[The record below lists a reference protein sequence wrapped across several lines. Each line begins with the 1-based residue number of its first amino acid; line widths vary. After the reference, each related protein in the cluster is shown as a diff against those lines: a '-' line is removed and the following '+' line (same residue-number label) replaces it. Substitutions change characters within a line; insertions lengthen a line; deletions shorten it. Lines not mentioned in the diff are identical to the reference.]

1 MLSSNTPI
9 VDWSD
14 RTVWLIGASDG
25 IGLALGQLLQTRGAT
40 LVVSARRAEALA
52 QHFPDPAVLKLPL
65 DVNDSDAMR
74 LAVEQLQ
81 AKHHLPDVVV
91 WMVGQY
97 EPTALLDL
105 SPQAAKA
112 VLQTNLLSAYDA
124 LAAVLPAWRHQ
135 LASAHQVGQGAGKR
149 WPRPHWVF
157 VSSVA
162 GYRGLPRA
170 ADYGASKAGLSH
182 LAQVAHIELKPMGMD
197 VSLVSPGFVSTRL
210 TAKNSFKMPAVI
222 TPEQAA
228 HSILKGLA
236 KGPFEIHFPK
246 RLSLL
251 LKLLGLLPI
260 GLYLRLIQA
269 INPRQS

>member
-1 MLSSNTPI
+1 MLSSNAPI
-9 VDWSD
+9 VDWSN

-25 IGLALGQLLQTRGAT
+25 IGLALGQLLRARGAT
-40 LVVSARRAEALA
+40 LVVSARRAQALEE
-52 QHFPDPAVLKLPL
+52 HFPDPAVVKLPL
-65 DVNDSDAMR
+65 DVNDSS
-74 LAVEQLQ
+74 AVGQALKQLQ
-81 AKHHLPDVVV
+81 AQSHLPDVVV

-97 EPTALLDL
+97 EPTGLLEL
-105 SPQAAKA
+105 SPQTAKA

-124 LAAVLPAWRHQ
+124 LAAVLPAWRQQ
-135 LASAHQVGQGAGKR
+135 LADSGQAAQGSGRR

-162 GYRGLPRA
+162 GYRGLPKA

-182 LAQVAHIELKPMGMD
+182 LAQVAHIELKPVGID
-197 VSLVSPGFVSTRL
+197 VSLVCPGFVSTRL

-228 HSILKGLA
+228 RSILRGLA
-236 KGPFEIHFPK
+236 KGQFEIHFPK

-269 INPRQS
+269 INPNQS

>member
-1 MLSSNTPI
+1 MLSSNAPI
-9 VDWSD
+9 ADWSN

-25 IGLALGQLLQTRGAT
+25 IGLALGQMLRAKGAR
-40 LVVSARRAEALA
+40 LVVSARRAQALEE
-52 QHFPDPAVLKLPL
+52 HFPDPSVLKLPL
-65 DVNDSDAMR
+65 DVNDSG
-74 LAVEQLQ
+74 AVGRALDQLQ
-81 AKHHLPDVVV
+81 AQSHLPDVVV

-97 EPTALLDL
+97 EPAGLLDL
-105 SPQAAKA
+105 SPHTAKA

-124 LAAVLPAWRHQ
+124 LAAVLPVWRHQ
-135 LASAHQVGQGAGKR
+135 MADSGQAPQDSGQR

-182 LAQVAHIELKPMGMD
+182 LAQVAHIELKPVGID
-197 VSLVSPGFVSTRL
+197 VSLVCPGFVSTRL
-210 TAKNSFKMPAVI
+210 TAKNSFRMPAVI

-228 HSILKGLA
+228 NSILKGLA
-236 KGPFEIHFPK
+236 KGQFEIHFPK

-269 INPRQS
+269 INPNQS

>member
-9 VDWSD
+9 VDWSN
-14 RTVWLIGASDG
+14 RTVWLVGASDG
-25 IGLALGQLLQTRGAT
+25 IGLALGQLLRAKGAT
-40 LVVSARRAEALA
+40 LVVSARRAEALE
-52 QHFPDPAVLKLPL
+52 QNFPEPAVVKLPL
-65 DVNDSDAMR
+65 DVNDSSAMGR
-74 LAVEQLQ
+74 ALERLQ
-81 AKHHLPDVVV
+81 AQGHLPDVVI

-97 EPTALLDL
+97 EPTGLLEL

-135 LASAHQVGQGAGKR
+135 LTDSNETSQASGLR

-197 VSLVSPGFVSTRL
+197 VSLVCPGFVSTRL

-222 TPEQAA
+222 SPEQAA
-228 HSILKGLA
+228 KSILRGLA
-236 KGPFEIHFPK
+236 KGQFEIHFPK

-269 INPRQS
+269 INPNQS

>member
-1 MLSSNTPI
+1 MLSSNAPI
-9 VDWSD
+9 VDWSN

-25 IGLALGQLLQTRGAT
+25 IGLALGQLLQARGAT
-40 LVVSARRAEALA
+40 LVVSARRAQALEE
-52 QHFPDPAVLKLPL
+52 HFPDPSVLKLPL
-65 DVNDSDAMR
+65 DVNDSGAMR
-74 LAVEQLQ
+74 QALRRLQ
-81 AKHHLPDVVV
+81 AQSHLPDVVV

-97 EPTALLDL
+97 EPTGLLEL
-105 SPQAAKA
+105 SPQTAKA

-124 LAAVLPAWRHQ
+124 LAAVLPAWRHRLTDANQ
-135 LASAHQVGQGAGKR
+135 ATQGSSQR

-182 LAQVAHIELKPMGMD
+182 LAQVAHIELKPVGID
-197 VSLVSPGFVSTRL
+197 VSLVCPGFVSTRL

-228 HSILKGLA
+228 GSILKGLA
-236 KGPFEIHFPK
+236 KGQFEIHFPK

-251 LKLLGLLPI
+251 LKLLGMLPI

-269 INPRQS
+269 INPNQS

>member
-1 MLSSNTPI
+1 MLSSNAPI
-9 VDWSD
+9 VHWSN

-25 IGLALGQLLQTRGAT
+25 IGLALGQLLRAKGAT
-40 LVVSARRAEALA
+40 LVVSARRAEALEER
-52 QHFPDPAVLKLPL
+52 FPDPSVLKLPL
-65 DVNDSDAMR
+65 DVNDSGAMGRALER
-74 LAVEQLQ
+74 LQDQ
-81 AKHHLPDVVV
+81 SHLPDVVV

-97 EPTALLDL
+97 EPTGLLEL

-124 LAAVLPAWRHQ
+124 LAAVMPAWRHQ
-135 LASAHQVGQGAGKR
+135 LADSSQATQGSSPP

-170 ADYGASKAGLSH
+170 ADYGASKAGLSY
-182 LAQVAHIELKPMGMD
+182 LAQVAHIELKPVGID
-197 VSLVSPGFVSTRL
+197 VSLVCPGFVSTRL

-228 HSILKGLA
+228 KSILKGLA
-236 KGPFEIHFPK
+236 KGQFEIHFPK

-251 LKLLGLLPI
+251 LKLLGLLPL

-269 INPRQS
+269 INPNQS

>member
-1 MLSSNTPI
+1 MPSSNTPI
-9 VDWSD
+9 VDWAG
-14 RTVWLIGASDG
+14 RRVWLIGASDG
-25 IGLALGQLLQTRGAT
+25 IGLALGQLLLTKGAS

-52 QHFPDPAVLKLPL
+52 QHFPAPAVRKLPL
-65 DVNDSDAMR
+65 DVNDSS
-74 LAVEQLQ
+74 AVGRAIEQLQ
-81 AKHHLPDVVV
+81 AEDHLPDVVV

-97 EPTALLDL
+97 EPTGLLEL
-105 SPQAAKA
+105 SPQTAKA

-124 LAAVLPAWRHQ
+124 LAAVLPAWRHR
-135 LASAHQVGQGAGKR
+135 LAVSNHATEEPSR
-149 WPRPHWVF
+149 YWPRPHWVF

-182 LAQVAHIELKPMGMD
+182 LAQVAHIELKPIGID
-197 VSLVSPGFVSTRL
+197 VSLVCPGFVSTRL
-210 TAKNSFKMPAVI
+210 TAKNPFKMPAVI
-222 TPEQAA
+222 TPQQAA
-228 HSILKGLA
+228 KSILKGLA
-236 KGPFEIHFPK
+236 KGRFEIHFPK

-269 INPRQS
+269 INPKQS

>member
-1 MLSSNTPI
+1 MLSSNAPI
-9 VDWSD
+9 VDWSK

-25 IGLALGQLLQTRGAT
+25 IGLALGQLLRARGAT
-40 LVVSARRAEALA
+40 LVVSARRAQALEE
-52 QHFPDPAVLKLPL
+52 HFPDSAVVKLPL
-65 DVNDSDAMR
+65 DVNDSGAVGQALRR
-74 LAVEQLQ
+74 LHAQSQ
-81 AKHHLPDVVV
+81 LPDVVV

-97 EPTALLDL
+97 EPTGLLEL
-105 SPQAAKA
+105 SPQTAKA

-124 LAAVLPAWRHQ
+124 LAAVLPAWRQ
-135 LASAHQVGQGAGKR
+135 RLADSSQSSQDAHQH

-182 LAQVAHIELKPMGMD
+182 LAQVAHIELKPLGID
-197 VSLVSPGFVSTRL
+197 VSLVCPGFVSTRL

-222 TPEQAA
+222 TPERAA
-228 HSILKGLA
+228 RSILKGLA
-236 KGPFEIHFPK
+236 KGQFEIHFPK

-269 INPRQS
+269 INPNQS